1 MRIERHPIGVWV
13 REDGCIYLPQSGS
26 HPAHWT
32 FGSKHNYGYRRVRI
46 EGRDYLVH
54 RLVADAY
61 FGDIPD
67 GMEVDHIDRNCSNNA
82 VENLRIVTHSENQR
96 NTSKN
101 DRVEDRG
108 GTHSYED
115 VGKYYRE
122 KDIRYHQFKR
132 KTHRRVRFSDGS
144 YRWFP
149 HEEALELLKIPL
161 KQRIFAK

>member
-1 MRIERHPIGVWV
+1 MRIEHHPYLDVLV

-26 HPAHWT
+26 NPAHWT
-32 FGSKHNYGYRRVRI
+32 FGCKRDDGYLLVGIGGKLYR
-46 EGRDYLVH
+46 VH
-54 RLVADAY
+54 RLVAET
-61 FGDIPD
+61 FIPNP
-67 GMEVDHIDRNCSNNA
+67 ENKKEIDHINRNPQDNSVANLRWCSRS
-82 VENLRIVTHSENQR
+82 ENLR

-101 DRVEDRG
+101 DRVDARG

-122 KDIRYHQFKR
+122 KAIRYKQSK
-132 KTHRRVRFSDGS
+132 RRVLFSDGS
-144 YRWFP
+144 YRWIP